1 MQASTWKKK
10 NFCSM
15 YLPQFYLKPF
25 FDPGERKKK
34 QETFRQIGCVEKKR
48 RKLCQF
54 ETALP
59 KLYTPSTINTDYLS
73 GVHVLL
79 VSLFGRPIVWSISH
93 FFGRP
98 ILFLVD
104 QKPISNFF
112 GRPIFFLVNQKPF
125 SHVFGRPIFFLV
137 DQIYF

>member
-59 KLYTPSTINTDYLS
+59 KLYNQSIIVINTDYIIWQ
-73 GVHVLL
+73 LL
-79 VSLFGRPIVWSISH
+79 IVCNGTSKYSLKAKLYVYQ
-93 FFGRP
+93 
-98 ILFLVD
+98 LFSVD
-104 QKPISNFF
+104 AIMYQNYNF
-112 GRPIFFLVNQKPF
+112 V
-125 SHVFGRPIFFLV
+125 
-137 DQIYF
+137 